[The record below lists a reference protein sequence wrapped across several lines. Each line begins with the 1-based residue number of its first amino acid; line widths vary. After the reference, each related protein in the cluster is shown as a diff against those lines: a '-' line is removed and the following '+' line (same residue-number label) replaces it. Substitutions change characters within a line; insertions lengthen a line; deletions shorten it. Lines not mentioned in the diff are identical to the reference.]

1 MKHITLYIK
10 WNCQLFLSYDLKSF
24 SSLFGSLWF
33 ESCGCF
39 SQYNLQSF
47 NRCFLFSCVILLLS
61 TSHNFFRSS
70 FSSFWI
76 QFRLCR
82 FTVLFYFLSS
92 EIRIFLYDIHSNA
105 CSEVLFWSL
114 CSFSKKRLYLFPKKK
129 KAVILLQVW
138 FRNRNGRFST
148 KIIQI
153 SFCCRLFTM
162 AKFPH
167 AA

>member
-105 CSEVLFWSL
+105 CSEVMLQGL
-114 CSFSKKRLYLFPKKK
+114 RSFFQKKIIFVSEKKESCK
-129 KAVILLQVW
+129 TVSGLISRSQLQV
-138 FRNRNGRFST
+138 FN
-148 KIIQI
+148 
-153 SFCCRLFTM
+153 
-162 AKFPH
+162 
-167 AA
+167 